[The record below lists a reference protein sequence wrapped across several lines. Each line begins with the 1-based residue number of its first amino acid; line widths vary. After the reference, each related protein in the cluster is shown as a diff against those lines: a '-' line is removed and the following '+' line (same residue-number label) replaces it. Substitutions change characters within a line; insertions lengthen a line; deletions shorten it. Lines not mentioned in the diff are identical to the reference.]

1 MLLYMWILLAI
12 YAVLLRLIP
21 ILHNRFSFMYDN
33 AKDSLV
39 MLEMFQYHKP
49 ALLGPTTSLEGLY
62 YGPAWY
68 YIALPFNI
76 IGKFHPFASVAMVLF
91 LVGLSVYVLTK
102 TFGKTV
108 GFLFAVSI
116 GAIGTQNTAW
126 TPYMTVFPMIATLVL
141 LYRMKQHKTIPLWM
155 TAVLA
160 FFVSL
165 MFHVQVAYAVLFL
178 PLVLLVLVI
187 ENMKFTWKHWF
198 VALCAFLF
206 PMIPQ
211 VVFELRHNF
220 LQSRAVI
227 RYIQTYADESQKIQ
241 PNARGI
247 SRVSEVA
254 LYLFDN
260 AKLSVSPYDNIWMA
274 IGILLFMCIA
284 LLRMKKIF
292 LVRTSLLFI
301 IGSFMF
307 YLFLP
312 VKPYYLVALTPVW
325 VIVLSQCLLVISARS
340 RSYILVLFGVLSVFH
355 LQQGIDRSKHYENS
369 ETFFVAPKMKAIE
382 TVYQMSEGKPFA
394 SYHYV
399 PEIYDYTYQYLYL
412 MNGYN
417 GRQLPTAFSYAPDEY
432 TYIPQKHVT
441 SSPQQPSFVML
452 IVEKPRADWLYQQW
466 KDRVGQ
472 NLDILETRQVNDVIT
487 VYKAVTKNQP

>member
-1 MLLYMWILLAI
+1 MWIFFAI

-21 ILHNRFSFMYDN
+21 ILHNQFSFMYDN

-39 MLEMFQYHKP
+39 MLEMFQYYKP

-76 IGKFHPFASVAMVLF
+76 IGRFHPFASVAMVLF

-141 LYRMKQHKTIPLWM
+141 LYRMKQHKTISLWM
-155 TAVLA
+155 TAFLA
-160 FFVSL
+160 LSVSL
-165 MFHVQVAYAVLFL
+165 MFHAQVAYAVIFL
-178 PLVLLVLVI
+178 PLILLVIVI
-187 ENMKFTWKHWF
+187 EHMKFTWKHWI
-198 VALCAFLF
+198 VAFCVFLL

-211 VVFELRHNF
+211 AIFELRHNF

-227 RYIQTYADESQKIQ
+227 RYIQMYAAESKKIQ
-241 PNARGI
+241 PNAQGI
-247 SRVSEVA
+247 SRIREVA
-254 LYLFDN
+254 SYMFDN
-260 AKLSVSPYDNIWMA
+260 AKLSVSSYDNTWMA
-274 IGILLFMCIA
+274 VSILLFMCIA
-284 LLRMKKIF
+284 LFRMKKTF
-292 LVRTSLLFI
+292 LIRASLLFI
-301 IGSFMF
+301 AGSFLF

-312 VKPYYLVALTPVW
+312 IKPYYLVALIPVW
-325 VIVLSQCLLVISARS
+325 IVLLSRCLLEISTRS
-340 RSYILVLFGVLSVFH
+340 RSYVLVLLGALSVFH
-355 LQQGIDRSKHYENS
+355 LQQGIDRSKFYEKS
-369 ETFFVAPKMKAIE
+369 ETFFVSPKIKAIE
-382 TVYQMSEGKPFA
+382 TAYQMSEGKPFA

-417 GRQLPTAFSYAPDEY
+417 GRQLPTEFSYAPGEY
-432 TYIPQKHVT
+432 TYIPQKHVLT
-441 SSPQQPSFVML
+441 SPQQPSFVML
-452 IVEKPRADWLYQQW
+452 IVEKPRVDWLYQQW
-466 KDRVGQ
+466 KDRVAQ

-487 VYKAVTKNQP
+487 VYKTVVKK